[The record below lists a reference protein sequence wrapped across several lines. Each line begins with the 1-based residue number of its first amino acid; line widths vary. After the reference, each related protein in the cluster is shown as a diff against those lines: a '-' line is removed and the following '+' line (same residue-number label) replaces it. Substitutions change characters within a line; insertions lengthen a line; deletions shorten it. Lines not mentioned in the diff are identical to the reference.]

1 MNSLGWDIM
10 MQAGAGWRGGGL
22 LRAAHLLRN
31 DHTST
36 SLPQNLH
43 ILSLMSD
50 IKWSLFLSVH
60 LTFTNP
66 IIYHLFCSISSST
79 LSTLVY
85 PPPQTGILC
94 NPSFSRKDLGK
105 VFNGLQQ
112 MAQSVLS
119 FGATHFHRCLTHF
132 SRPASL
138 PNSIPAVIKVFWG
151 QYRRLGHVINQ
162 WM

>member
-85 PPPQTGILC
+85 PHTPPRQAFSVIPPSPERIWAKCLMGC
-94 NPSFSRKDLGK
+94 NKWLRVCYHLVLHISTDAWLTFLDLLL
-105 VFNGLQQ
+105 FPTAFQQ
-112 MAQSVLS
+112 L
-119 FGATHFHRCLTHF
+119 
-132 SRPASL
+132 
-138 PNSIPAVIKVFWG
+138 
-151 QYRRLGHVINQ
+151 
-162 WM
+162 